1 MDGVVIRSAI
11 MLDMTDN
18 VATAIQ
24 DLDASV
30 LVVIAE
36 HGIEVKL
43 LQPIP
48 FGHKFA
54 LSDIAANAKVIK
66 YGAVIGVATKFIK
79 AGEHIHLHNL
89 RSLMSSRINNQ

>member
-1 MDGVVIRSAI
+1 MDGVAISSAI
-11 MLDMTDN
+11 MLDRTDN

-24 DLDASV
+24 DLDASM
-30 LVVIAE
+30 VVSIAE

-54 LSDIAANAKVIK
+54 LSDIAANAKVVK
-66 YGAVIGVATKFIK
+66 YGAVIGVATKSIR
-79 AGEHIHLHNL
+79 AGEHVHLHNL
-89 RSLMSSRINNQ
+89 RSLMFSRINNQ

>member
-11 MLDMTDN
+11 MLDRTDN

-30 LVVIAE
+30 LVAITE

>member
-1 MDGVVIRSAI
+1 MDGVAIRSAI
-11 MLDMTDN
+11 MLDRTDN

-24 DLDASV
+24 DIDAGG
-30 LVVIAE
+30 LVTIDGQ
-36 HGIEVKL
+36 GIEVKL

-79 AGEHIHLHNL
+79 VGEHVHLHNL